1 MKHLCTILATV
12 LVAAFSASA
21 KTFDWPIDSPAAG
34 ARQFT
39 AYHGETVRFNL
50 QFRGAMTNLSPVAI
64 YYQTNGMGK
73 AEWFGPV
80 PGTVFHPTNDCGAA
94 AYRFFVRCTD
104 PDGINYTANGSLRM
118 LDSPGFVPNEVP
130 FPVKRIDFAQVSVVN
145 APWTTPADVVGIVTD
160 EIVAGFTD
168 WKWSDGIDRGQPTYN
183 GEQCIWV
190 LIIDGRVYVDPN
202 GDPDAMRLDGFYET
216 GGWGGSLDA
225 YATRSPITRNALGL
239 ARLSDVPTK
248 TSQLTNDAG
257 YLTAA
262 AVTNTVGGGW
272 SVEVWDVASQYSD
285 FFDGGIVAVGYDS
298 DWGELTLTTS
308 SGTVN
313 FFAASGEWPDD
324 DVYVGDAYAR
334 DDGGEWGEWVAYIE
348 LRREPVRNALG
359 LARLEDLP
367 SNTVTTANVE
377 SEVTRQLNGVD
388 QVRSRRILRA
398 DRPYEYGNGWG
409 VMIYDFTS
417 DRRWWEIAAPA
428 FSSLSVNAPSPLSNL
443 SPASRVVRSLVRTDG
458 TNGTARCASS
468 TWRFGVLDLNDGSH
482 GLDITATATNGT
494 VGVISASGGGPGAGV
509 TYVYNAN
516 SYYYY
521 AFENFRAG
529 SVVTNSQYS
538 VTVNGLYDYRHK
550 PNYSTV
556 NFYSNQTW
564 SVTLNTSAG
573 AYETTTNEYLR
584 VINTL
589 DHHRFYD
596 PGLRCTWEIA
606 VTNGCFFAEQ
616 VSTNNLL
623 TGGVW

>member
-12 LVAAFSASA
+12 LAAAFCASA
-21 KTFDWPIDSPAAG
+21 KTFDWPIDAPTAG

-50 QFRGAMTNLSPVAI
+50 QFRGAMTNLTPAAI

-94 AYRFFVRCTD
+94 VYRFFILCND
-104 PDGINYTANGSLRM
+104 PDGKDYTANGSLRL
-118 LDSPGFVPNEVP
+118 LDSPGFVPNELP
-130 FPVKRIDFAQVSVVN
+130 LPVQTIDFSRIEVLNPPWPSSADVEAIVSASVTDATNGIPRITESYNTPGWAANAEYAQGSANAAVADFAQDAERALSLGDLGESR
-145 APWTTPADVVGIVTD
+145 T
-160 EIVAGFTD
+160 FTQVF
-168 WKWSDGIDRGQPTYN
+168 SQ
-183 GEQCIWV
+183 
-190 LIIDGRVYVDPN
+190 
-202 GDPDAMRLDGFYET
+202 
-216 GGWGGSLDA
+216 LDA
-225 YATRSPITRNALGL
+225 A
-239 ARLSDVPTK
+239 TK
-248 TSQLTNDAG
+248 TNAEQDATLAG
-257 YLTAA
+257 KASTDDVCNI
-262 AVTNTVGGGW
+262 VTNTVGGDW
-272 SVEVWDVASQYSD
+272 NVSVWDVASQYSD

-367 SNTVTTANVE
+367 SNIVTTANVE

-417 DRRWWEIAAPA
+417 DRRWWEIKAP
-428 FSSLSVNAPSPLSNL
+428 SPSVSVSAPSPLSNL
-443 SPASRVVRSLVRTDG
+443 SPASRVVRSFVRTDG
-458 TNGTARCASS
+458 TNGVDRCASA
-468 TWRFGVLDLNDGSH
+468 TWRIGVIDLNDGTH
-482 GLDITATATNGT
+482 GLDITATTTNGS
-494 VGVISASGGGPGAGV
+494 VSIVSASGGGIGAKIAYGN
-509 TYVYNAN
+509 TG
-516 SYYYY
+516 YYQQHYI
-521 AFENFRAG
+521 FRNFRVSQAAG
-529 SVVTNSQYS
+529 S
-538 VTVNGLYDYRHK
+538 TVSGLYDYEEK
-550 PNYSTV
+550 PPRSSNYTT
-556 NFYSNQTW
+556 YSNQTW
-564 SVTLNTSAG
+564 SVTLSPG
-573 AYETTTNEYLR
+573 SYSTTTNEYLR
-584 VINTL
+584 VINTI
-589 DHHRFYD
+589 DHHRYYD
-596 PGLRCTWEIA
+596 PGLGCTWEIS

-623 TGGVW
+623 QGGF